1 MSEPRMVTDYDG
13 SQRMLRKPFVFFRV
27 IRGSLILLL
36 ARIMTCYQKAM
47 YKFYMALWF
56 RDAMT
61 DLM

>member
-1 MSEPRMVTDYDG
+1 M
-13 SQRMLRKPFVFFRV
+13 FFRV